1 MREGALLEVSQ
12 PVLRDRAVPGADP
25 RHRCPCQP
33 SGRECHQAVPQ
44 RQRIPSWRFHP
55 RKILAFSQ
63 TTQSCPWTDLHSN
76 PNLLHPRKSR
86 RVVEIFL
93 GALSFVYFAKALSGS
108 YLKSTITQIERR
120 FDIPSSLVGVIDGSF
135 EIGNLL
141 IIILVSYFGAKLH
154 RPRIIGAGCLIMS
167 AGTFLIAMPQ
177 FFMGRYRYEIFSSAI
192 NSTVSLSPCLQDK
205 SQTPLSALEKS
216 QAKVNAGCEKEA
228 GSSMWIYVLLGNL
241 LRGIGETPIQPLGIA
256 YIDDYAVE
264 ENAAL
269 YIGCVQTVAII
280 GPIFGFLLGSLCAKL
295 YVDIGFVDLDT
306 VTISPKDA
314 QWVGAWWLG
323 YLIAGL
329 ISILAGI
336 PFWFLP
342 RHLPRP
348 QGRKDSSTSSEH
360 SRFIAED
367 SKDQGT
373 SSWQQAKLAEMAKD
387 FLPSLKNLFG
397 NPVYILYLCASI
409 IQFNSLIGMVTYKPK
424 YIEQQYGQTSS
435 KTNFVI
441 GLINIP
447 AVAFGIFSGGLI
459 MKRFGVGV
467 VGAAKLSLG
476 SSFFG
481 YLLLLSLFAMGC
493 GNSEVAGLTVSYHGA
508 EAVSDHEQALFSECN
523 SGCSCSR
530 SDWDPICG
538 ENGVTYVS
546 PCLAGC
552 RASNGTGKNT
562 VFFNCSCVG
571 TFESSQS
578 SSAVVG
584 PCQKGNECPKM
595 FLYFLVI
602 SVITSYTLSV
612 GGTPGYILLLRCIKP
627 HLKSFALGI
636 YTLAIRVLAGIP
648 APVYFGVAID
658 TACLKWGSKRCGG
671 RGACRLYDSSALRYV
686 YLGLTLVLGMVSI
699 FFSVAVLCVLRKKSS
714 PQDET
719 LSANGERG
727 ACGTKSRKDSFV
739 NSDQLIQSTYWPEKE
754 TRL

>member
-1 MREGALLEVSQ
+1 MPFWNTSSSFIFCVKGIQSSHLQYDQS
-12 PVLRDRAVPGADP
+12 
-25 RHRCPCQP
+25 
-33 SGRECHQAVPQ
+33 
-44 RQRIPSWRFHP
+44 
-55 RKILAFSQ
+55 
-63 TTQSCPWTDLHSN
+63 TQSTVKGVGSFIS
-76 PNLLHPRKSR
+76 K
-86 RVVEIFL
+86 VFL

-108 YLKSTITQIERR
+108 YLKSTITQVERR

-177 FFMGRYRYEIFSSAI
+177 FFMGRYEYERFPSTI
-192 NSTVSLSPCLQDK
+192 NSTVSISPCLQDK
-205 SQTPLSALEKS
+205 SQTLLSALEKP
-216 QAKVNAGCEKEA
+216 QAKINAGC
-228 GSSMWIYVLLGNL
+228 L
-241 LRGIGETPIQPLGIA
+241 
-256 YIDDYAVE
+256 
-264 ENAAL
+264 
-269 YIGCVQTVAII
+269 QTVAII

-295 YVDIGFVDLDT
+295 YVDIGFVDLDSI
-306 VTISPKDA
+306 TITHKDV

-323 YLIAGL
+323 YLIAGV

-342 RHLPRP
+342 KHLPKP
-348 QGRKDSSTSSEH
+348 EGRKDSSTSSEQSEFITEDNKDH
-360 SRFIAED
+360 QKSYQQQVKIAEM
-367 SKDQGT
+367 
-373 SSWQQAKLAEMAKD
+373 ED

-409 IQFNSLIGMVTYKPK
+409 MQFNSLIGMVTYKPK

-459 MKRFGVGV
+459 MKKFRINVL
-467 VGAAKLSLG
+467 GAAKLSLG

-493 GNSEVAGLTVSYHGA
+493 ENSDVAGLTVSYYGA
-508 EAVSDHEQALFSECN
+508 KQMTDNEQALYSECN
-523 SGCSCSR
+523 SGCACSKN
-530 SDWDPICG
+530 DWDPICG
-538 ENGVTYVS
+538 ENGVTYIS
-546 PCLAGC
+546 ACLAGC
-552 RASNGTGKNT
+552 QASNGSGEHT

-571 TFESSQS
+571 TLESPSQS

-648 APVYFGVAID
+648 APVYFGMAID
-658 TACLKWGSKRCGG
+658 TSCLKWGSKRCGG
-671 RGACRLYDSSALRYV
+671 RGACKLYDSSALRYV
-686 YLGLTLVLGMVSI
+686 YLGLTLVLGTVSI
-699 FFSVAVLCVLRKKSS
+699 FFSVAVLWVLRKRSS

-727 ACGTKSRKDSFV
+727 TRGTKSRKANFV
-739 NSDQLIQSTYWPEKE
+739 NSDHLIQTTYWPEKE

>member
-1 MREGALLEVSQ
+1 MEISSKENTQFFSNNTIL
-12 PVLRDRAVPGADP
+12 PVDRSSFKSESSA
-25 RHRCPCQP
+25 
-33 SGRECHQAVPQ
+33 SKE
-44 RQRIPSWRFHP
+44 
-55 RKILAFSQ
+55 K
-63 TTQSCPWTDLHSN
+63 QSCCGGI
-76 PNLLHPRKSR
+76 K
-86 RVVEIFL
+86 IFL

-141 IIILVSYFGAKLH
+141 IIVLVSYFGAKLH

-177 FFMGRYRYEIFSSAI
+177 FFMGRYRYERYPSAM
-192 NSTVSLSPCLQDK
+192 NLSVSISPCLQEK

-216 QAKVNAGCEKEA
+216 QAKLSAECEKEA

-241 LRGIGETPIQPLGIA
+241 LRGIGETPIQPLGIT
-256 YIDDYAVE
+256 YIDDYAIE

-269 YIGCVQTVAII
+269 YIGCVQTLAII

-295 YVDIGFVDLDT
+295 YVDIGFVDLDS
-306 VTISPKDA
+306 VTITQKDV

-323 YLIAGL
+323 YLIAGV
-329 ISILAGI
+329 ISVLAGI

-342 RHLPRP
+342 KHLPKP
-348 QGRKDSSTSSEH
+348 ESRKDSSTSSEQ
-360 SRFIAED
+360 SKFIIQDNKEQHR
-367 SKDQGT
+367 SYQPQVKI
-373 SSWQQAKLAEMAKD
+373 AEMAKGKLLELLSRLLN

-397 NPVYILYLCASI
+397 NPVYSLYLCTSI
-409 IQFNSLIGMVTYKPK
+409 LHFNSLIGMVTYKPK

-459 MKRFGVGV
+459 MKKFRINVL
-467 VGAAKLSLG
+467 GAAKLSLG

-481 YLLLLSLFAMGC
+481 YLLMLSLFAMGC
-493 GNSEVAGLTVSYHGA
+493 ENSNVAGLTMSYHGTKQKA
-508 EAVSDHEQALFSECN
+508 GYEQGLFSECN
-523 SGCSCSR
+523 SGCVCSQN
-530 SDWDPICG
+530 DWDPICG
-538 ENGVTYVS
+538 ENGITYVS
-546 PCLAGC
+546 ACLAGC
-552 RASNGTGKNT
+552 QASNGSGKNT

-571 TFESSQS
+571 ILESPSRS
-578 SSAVVG
+578 SSAVMG

-612 GGTPGYILLLRCIKP
+612 GGTPGYILLLRCTKP

-658 TACLKWGSKRCGG
+658 TTCLKWGSKRCGG
-671 RGACRLYDSSALRYV
+671 RGACKLYDSSALRYV
-686 YLGLTLVLGMVSI
+686 YLGLTLVLGTMSV
-699 FFSVAVLCVLRKKSS
+699 FFSIAVLWALRRRSA

-727 ACGTKSRKDSFV
+727 TCVTKSRKDHFV
-739 NSDQLIQSTYWPEKE
+739 NSDHLIQTMYWPEKE

>member
-1 MREGALLEVSQ
+1 MEISSKENTRFFSNTTIL
-12 PVLRDRAVPGADP
+12 PVDRSSFKSESSA
-25 RHRCPCQP
+25 
-33 SGRECHQAVPQ
+33 SKE
-44 RQRIPSWRFHP
+44 
-55 RKILAFSQ
+55 K
-63 TTQSCPWTDLHSN
+63 QSCCGGI
-76 PNLLHPRKSR
+76 K
-86 RVVEIFL
+86 IFL

-120 FDIPSSLVGVIDGSF
+120 FDIPSSLVGIIDGSF

-141 IIILVSYFGAKLH
+141 IIIFVSYFGAKLH

-177 FFMGRYRYEIFSSAI
+177 FFMGRYQYERFSSTI
-192 NSTVSLSPCLQDK
+192 NSTVSVSPCLQDK
-205 SQTPLSALEKS
+205 SQTPLSVSEKS
-216 QAKVNAGCEKEA
+216 QANINTGCEKEA

-241 LRGIGETPIQPLGIA
+241 LRGIGETPIQPLGIT
-256 YIDDYAVE
+256 YIDDYAIE

-269 YIGCVQTVAII
+269 YIGCVQTAAII

-295 YVDIGFVDLDT
+295 YVDIGFVDLDSI
-306 VTISPKDA
+306 TITHKDV

-323 YLIAGL
+323 YLIAGV
-329 ISILAGI
+329 ISVLAGI

-342 RHLPRP
+342 KNLPKTES
-348 QGRKDSSTSSEH
+348 RKDSSTSSEQ
-360 SRFIAED
+360 SKFITED
-367 SKDQGT
+367 SKDQHKPY
-373 SSWQQAKLAEMAKD
+373 QQQVKISEMAKD

-397 NPVYILYLCASI
+397 NPVYILCLCASI

-459 MKRFGVGV
+459 MKKFRINVL
-467 VGAAKLSLG
+467 GAARLSLG

-481 YLLLLSLFAMGC
+481 YLLFLSLFAMGC
-493 GNSEVAGLTVSYHGA
+493 ENSDVAGLTVSYHGTKQTT
-508 EAVSDHEQALFSECN
+508 DYEQTLFSECN
-523 SGCSCSR
+523 SGCLCSKN
-530 SDWDPICG
+530 DWDPICG

-546 PCLAGC
+546 ACLAGC
-552 RASNGTGKNT
+552 QASNGSGKNT
-562 VFFNCSCVG
+562 VYFNCSCVG
-571 TFESSQS
+571 SLESPSRS

-584 PCQKGNECPKM
+584 PCQKGKECPKM
-595 FLYFLVI
+595 FQYFLVI

-658 TACLKWGSKRCGG
+658 TTCLKWGGKRCGG

-686 YLGLTLVLGMVSI
+686 YLGLTLVLGTVSV
-699 FFSVAVLCVLRKKSS
+699 FFSVAVLCVLRKRPS
-714 PQDET
+714 PHDET
-719 LSANGERG
+719 LSATQERG
-727 ACGTKSRKDSFV
+727 ACRTKSRKDNFV
-739 NSDQLIQSTYWPEKE
+739 NSDLLIQSTYWPEKE

>member
-1 MREGALLEVSQ
+1 MEVSSKENTHFFSNNTVL
-12 PVLRDRAVPGADP
+12 PVDRSSFKSESSA
-25 RHRCPCQP
+25 
-33 SGRECHQAVPQ
+33 SKEKQACCGG
-44 RQRIPSWRFHP
+44 I
-55 RKILAFSQ
+55 K
-63 TTQSCPWTDLHSN
+63 
-76 PNLLHPRKSR
+76 
-86 RVVEIFL
+86 IFL

-177 FFMGRYRYEIFSSAI
+177 FFMGRYRYEIFSSTI

-216 QAKVNAGCEKEA
+216 QAKINA
-228 GSSMWIYVLLGNL
+228 
-241 LRGIGETPIQPLGIA
+241 
-256 YIDDYAVE
+256 
-264 ENAAL
+264 
-269 YIGCVQTVAII
+269 GCVQTVAII

-360 SRFIAED
+360 SRFITED

-508 EAVSDHEQALFSECN
+508 EAVSDHEQALISECN

>member
-1 MREGALLEVSQ
+1 MEISSKENTHFFSNNTVL
-12 PVLRDRAVPGADP
+12 PVDRSSFKSESSA
-25 RHRCPCQP
+25 
-33 SGRECHQAVPQ
+33 SKE
-44 RQRIPSWRFHP
+44 
-55 RKILAFSQ
+55 K
-63 TTQSCPWTDLHSN
+63 QSCCGGI
-76 PNLLHPRKSR
+76 K
-86 RVVEIFL
+86 IFL
-93 GALSFVYFAKALSGS
+93 VALSFVYFAKALSGS

-177 FFMGRYRYEIFSSAI
+177 FFMGRYRYERFPSTI

-205 SQTPLSALEKS
+205 SQTPLSALEKP
-216 QAKVNAGCEKEA
+216 QAKINA
-228 GSSMWIYVLLGNL
+228 
-241 LRGIGETPIQPLGIA
+241 
-256 YIDDYAVE
+256 
-264 ENAAL
+264 
-269 YIGCVQTVAII
+269 
-280 GPIFGFLLGSLCAKL
+280 
-295 YVDIGFVDLDT
+295 
-306 VTISPKDA
+306 
-314 QWVGAWWLG
+314 AWWLG
-323 YLIAGL
+323 YLIAGV
-329 ISILAGI
+329 ISVLA
-336 PFWFLP
+336 PES
-342 RHLPRP
+342 
-348 QGRKDSSTSSEH
+348 RKDSNTSSEH
-360 SRFIAED
+360 SKFIEE
-367 SKDQGT
+367 SKDQHT
-373 SSWQQAKLAEMAKD
+373 SYWQQAKLAEMAKE

-459 MKRFGVGV
+459 MKKFGIGV
-467 VGAAKLSLG
+467 LGAAKLSLG

-493 GNSEVAGLTVSYHGA
+493 ENSDVAGLTVSYHR
-508 EAVSDHEQALFSECN
+508 SKLMTDYEQALFSECN
-523 SGCSCSR
+523 SGCSCSKD
-530 SDWDPICG
+530 DWDPICG

-546 PCLAGC
+546 ACLAGC
-552 RASNGTGKNT
+552 QASNGSGKNT

-571 TFESSQS
+571 TFESSQG

-627 HLKSFALGI
+627 HLKSLALGI

-658 TACLKWGSKRCGG
+658 TTCLKWGSKRCGG

-686 YLGLTLVLGMVSI
+686 YLGLTLVLGTVSI
-699 FFSVAVLCVLRKKSS
+699 FFSVAVLWVLRKRFS

-727 ACGTKSRKDSFV
+727 TCGTKSRKDNFV
-739 NSDQLIQSTYWPEKE
+739 NSDRLIQSIYWPEKE

>member
-1 MREGALLEVSQ
+1 MEISSKENTQFFSNNTIL
-12 PVLRDRAVPGADP
+12 PVDR
-25 RHRCPCQP
+25 
-33 SGRECHQAVPQ
+33 S
-44 RQRIPSWRFHP
+44 SF
-55 RKILAFSQ
+55 
-63 TTQSCPWTDLHSN
+63 
-76 PNLLHPRKSR
+76 KS
-86 RVVEIFL
+86 ESSASKEKQLCCGGIKIFL

-108 YLKSTITQIERR
+108 YLKSTTTQIERR
-120 FDIPSSLVGVIDGSF
+120 FDISSSLVGVIDGSF

-177 FFMGRYRYEIFSSAI
+177 FFMGRYRYERFPSTI
-192 NSTVSLSPCLQDK
+192 NSTVSISPCLQDK
-205 SQTPLSALEKS
+205 SQTTPLSALEKS
-216 QAKVNAGCEKEA
+216 QAKINAGCEKEA

-241 LRGIGETPIQPLGIA
+241 LRGIGETPIQPLGIT
-256 YIDDYAVE
+256 YIDDYAIE

-295 YVDIGFVDLDT
+295 YVDIGFVDLDS
-306 VTISPKDA
+306 VTITHKDV

-323 YLIAGL
+323 YLIAGV
-329 ISILAGI
+329 ISVLAGI

-342 RHLPRP
+342 KHLPKP
-348 QGRKDSSTSSEH
+348 ESRKDSSTSSEQ
-360 SRFIAED
+360 SKFITED
-367 SKDQGT
+367 NKDQHK
-373 SSWQQAKLAEMAKD
+373 SYQQQVKIAEMAKD

-459 MKRFGVGV
+459 MKKFRIDVL
-467 VGAAKLSLG
+467 GAAKLSLG

-493 GNSEVAGLTVSYHGA
+493 ENSDVAGLTVSYHGTKRMT
-508 EAVSDHEQALFSECN
+508 DDEQALFSECN
-523 SGCSCSR
+523 SGCACSKN
-530 SDWDPICG
+530 DWDPICG
-538 ENGVTYVS
+538 ENGVTYIS
-546 PCLAGC
+546 ACLAGC
-552 RASNGTGKNT
+552 QASNGSGKNT

-571 TFESSQS
+571 TLESPSRS

-658 TACLKWGSKRCGG
+658 TTCLKWGSKRCGG
-671 RGACRLYDSSALRYV
+671 RGACRLYNSSALRYM
-686 YLGLTLVLGMVSI
+686 YLGLTLVLGTVSI
-699 FFSVAVLCVLRKKSS
+699 FFSVAVLWVLRKRSS

-727 ACGTKSRKDSFV
+727 TCGTKSRKDNFV
-739 NSDQLIQSTYWPEKE
+739 NSDCLIQTTYWPEKE

>member
-1 MREGALLEVSQ
+1 MEISSKENTHFFSNNTIL
-12 PVLRDRAVPGADP
+12 PVDRSSFKSESSA
-25 RHRCPCQP
+25 
-33 SGRECHQAVPQ
+33 SKE
-44 RQRIPSWRFHP
+44 
-55 RKILAFSQ
+55 K
-63 TTQSCPWTDLHSN
+63 QSCCGGI
-76 PNLLHPRKSR
+76 K
-86 RVVEIFL
+86 IFL

-141 IIILVSYFGAKLH
+141 IIIFVSYFGAKLH

-177 FFMGRYRYEIFSSAI
+177 FFMGRYRYERFPSTI
-192 NSTVSLSPCLQDK
+192 NSTGSISPCLQDK
-205 SQTPLSALEKS
+205 SQTPFSALEKS
-216 QAKVNAGCEKEA
+216 HAKINA
-228 GSSMWIYVLLGNL
+228 
-241 LRGIGETPIQPLGIA
+241 
-256 YIDDYAVE
+256 
-264 ENAAL
+264 
-269 YIGCVQTVAII
+269 GCVQTVAII

-295 YVDIGFVDLDT
+295 YVDIGFVDLDSI
-306 VTISPKDA
+306 TITHKDA

-323 YLIAGL
+323 YLIAGA
-329 ISILAGI
+329 ISVLAGI

-342 RHLPRP
+342 KHLPKP
-348 QGRKDSSTSSEH
+348 EGRKDSSTSSEQ
-360 SRFIAED
+360 SKFITED
-367 SKDQGT
+367 NKEQHKSY
-373 SSWQQAKLAEMAKD
+373 QQQVKIAEMAKD

-459 MKRFGVGV
+459 MKKFRINVL
-467 VGAAKLSLG
+467 GAAKLSLG

-493 GNSEVAGLTVSYHGA
+493 ENSEVAGLTMSYHGTKWTT
-508 EAVSDHEQALFSECN
+508 DYEQALFSECN
-523 SGCSCSR
+523 SGCLCSKN
-530 SDWDPICG
+530 DWDPICG
-538 ENGVTYVS
+538 ENGVTYIS
-546 PCLAGC
+546 ACLAGC
-552 RASNGTGKNT
+552 QASSGSGKNT

-571 TFESSQS
+571 TLESPSRR

-595 FLYFLVI
+595 FLYFLVV

-658 TACLKWGSKRCGG
+658 TTCLKWGSKRCGG

-686 YLGLTLVLGMVSI
+686 YLGLTLVLGTVSI
-699 FFSVAVLCVLRKKSS
+699 FFSVAVLWVLRKRSS

-727 ACGTKSRKDSFV
+727 ACGTKSRKDNFV
-739 NSDQLIQSTYWPEKE
+739 NSDHLIQTTYWPEKE

>member
-1 MREGALLEVSQ
+1 MEISSKENAQLFSNNTIL
-12 PVLRDRAVPGADP
+12 PVDR
-25 RHRCPCQP
+25 
-33 SGRECHQAVPQ
+33 SSFKSE
-44 RQRIPSWRFHP
+44 SSTS
-55 RKILAFSQ
+55 KEK
-63 TTQSCPWTDLHSN
+63 QSCCGGI
-76 PNLLHPRKSR
+76 K
-86 RVVEIFL
+86 IFL

-141 IIILVSYFGAKLH
+141 IIVFVSYFGAKLH

-177 FFMGRYRYEIFSSAI
+177 FFMGRYQYERFPSTI
-192 NSTVSLSPCLQDK
+192 NSTVSISPCLQEK

-216 QAKVNAGCEKEA
+216 QAKINAG
-228 GSSMWIYVLLGNL
+228 V
-241 LRGIGETPIQPLGIA
+241 
-256 YIDDYAVE
+256 
-264 ENAAL
+264 
-269 YIGCVQTVAII
+269 
-280 GPIFGFLLGSLCAKL
+280 
-295 YVDIGFVDLDT
+295 
-306 VTISPKDA
+306 IS
-314 QWVGAWWLG
+314 V
-323 YLIAGL
+323 
-329 ISILAGI
+329 LAGI

-342 RHLPRP
+342 KHLPKP
-348 QGRKDSSTSSEH
+348 ESRKDSSTSSEQ
-360 SRFIAED
+360 SKFITQDNKE
-367 SKDQGT
+367 
-373 SSWQQAKLAEMAKD
+373 QQKSYQPQMKFAEMAKD

-397 NPVYILYLCASI
+397 NPVYSLYLCASI
-409 IQFNSLIGMVTYKPK
+409 LHFNSLIGMVTYKPK

-459 MKRFGVGV
+459 MKKFRINVL
-467 VGAAKLSLG
+467 GAAKISLG

-493 GNSEVAGLTVSYHGA
+493 ENSDIAGLTISYHGTKQK
-508 EAVSDHEQALFSECN
+508 VDNEQGLLSECN
-523 SGCSCSR
+523 LGCMCSQN
-530 SDWDPICG
+530 DWDPICG
-538 ENGVTYVS
+538 ENGITYIS
-546 PCLAGC
+546 ACLAGC
-552 RASNGTGKNT
+552 QASNGSGKNT

-571 TFESSQS
+571 ILESPSRS
-578 SSAVVG
+578 SSAVMG

-636 YTLAIRVLAGIP
+636 YTLAVRVLAGIP

-658 TACLKWGSKRCGG
+658 TTCLKWGSKRCGG
-671 RGACRLYDSSALRYV
+671 RGACRLYDSSALRYM
-686 YLGLTLVLGMVSI
+686 YLGLTLVLGTVSI
-699 FFSVAVLCVLRKKSS
+699 FFSIAVLWVLRKKSAL
-714 PQDET
+714 QDET
-719 LSANGERG
+719 LSANGERDT
-727 ACGTKSRKDSFV
+727 CVTKSRKDNFV
-739 NSDQLIQSTYWPEKE
+739 NSDHLIQTTYWPEKE

>member
-1 MREGALLEVSQ
+1 MEISSKENTHFFSNNTIS
-12 PVLRDRAVPGADP
+12 PVDRSSFK
-25 RHRCPCQP
+25 
-33 SGRECHQAVPQ
+33 SGSSASKE
-44 RQRIPSWRFHP
+44 
-55 RKILAFSQ
+55 K
-63 TTQSCPWTDLHSN
+63 QSCCGGI
-76 PNLLHPRKSR
+76 K
-86 RVVEIFL
+86 IFL

-177 FFMGRYRYEIFSSAI
+177 FFMGRYRYERFPSTI

-216 QAKVNAGCEKEA
+216 QAKINA
-228 GSSMWIYVLLGNL
+228 
-241 LRGIGETPIQPLGIA
+241 
-256 YIDDYAVE
+256 
-264 ENAAL
+264 
-269 YIGCVQTVAII
+269 GCVQTVAII

-295 YVDIGFVDLDT
+295 YVDIGFVDLDS
-306 VTISPKDA
+306 VSISPKDV

-323 YLIAGL
+323 YLIAGV

-360 SRFIAED
+360 SKFIIEE

-373 SSWQQAKLAEMAKD
+373 SSWKRARLAEMAKD
-387 FLPSLKNLFG
+387 FLPSLKSLFG

-467 VGAAKLSLG
+467 VGAAKLSLA
-476 SSFFG
+476 SSFLG

-493 GNSEVAGLTVSYHGA
+493 GNSEVAGLTVPYHGA
-508 EAVSDHEQALFSECN
+508 KPVSDHEQALFSECN

-530 SDWDPICG
+530 NDWDPICG
-538 ENGVTYVS
+538 EDGVTYVS

-552 RASNGTGKNT
+552 RVSNGTGKNT

-571 TFESSQS
+571 TSESSQS

-584 PCQKGNECPKM
+584 PCQKGKECPTM
-595 FLYFLVI
+595 FLYFLVV

-658 TACLKWGSKRCGG
+658 TTCLKWGSKRCGG
-671 RGACRLYDSSALRYV
+671 RGACRLYDSGALRYV
-686 YLGLTLVLGMVSI
+686 YLGLTLVLGTVSI
-699 FFSVAVLCVLRKKSS
+699 FFSVAVLWVLRERSP

-719 LSANGERG
+719 LSANGDR
-727 ACGTKSRKDSFV
+727 ATCGTKSRKDHFV

>member
-1 MREGALLEVSQ
+1 MEVSSKENTHFFSNNTIL
-12 PVLRDRAVPGADP
+12 PVDRSSFKSESSA
-25 RHRCPCQP
+25 
-33 SGRECHQAVPQ
+33 SKE
-44 RQRIPSWRFHP
+44 
-55 RKILAFSQ
+55 K
-63 TTQSCPWTDLHSN
+63 QSCCGGI
-76 PNLLHPRKSR
+76 K
-86 RVVEIFL
+86 IFL

-177 FFMGRYRYEIFSSAI
+177 FFMGRYRYERFPSTI

-216 QAKVNAGCEKEA
+216 QAKINA
-228 GSSMWIYVLLGNL
+228 
-241 LRGIGETPIQPLGIA
+241 
-256 YIDDYAVE
+256 
-264 ENAAL
+264 
-269 YIGCVQTVAII
+269 GCVQTVAII

-295 YVDIGFVDLDT
+295 YVDIGFVDLDS
-306 VTISPKDA
+306 VTISPKDV

-348 QGRKDSSTSSEH
+348 EGRKDSSTSSEH
-360 SRFIAED
+360 SRFITED
-367 SKDQGT
+367 NRDQGT
-373 SSWQQAKLAEMAKD
+373 SSWQQAKIAELAKD

-508 EAVSDHEQALFSECN
+508 KPMSDHEQALFSECN

-530 SDWDPICG
+530 NDWDPICG

-552 RASNGTGKNT
+552 RASSGTGKNT
-562 VFFNCSCVG
+562 VFFNCSCVVG

-658 TACLKWGSKRCGG
+658 TTCLKWGSKRCGG
-671 RGACRLYDSSALRYV
+671 RGACRLYDASALRYV
-686 YLGLTLVLGMVSI
+686 YLGLTLVLGTVSI
-699 FFSVAVLCVLRKKSS
+699 FFSVAVLWVLRKKSS

-727 ACGTKSRKDSFV
+727 ACGTKSRKDNFV
-739 NSDQLIQSTYWPEKE
+739 NSDQFIQSTYWPEKE

>member
-1 MREGALLEVSQ
+1 MEISSKENTQFFSNNTIL
-12 PVLRDRAVPGADP
+12 PVDRSSFKSESSASKEK
-25 RHRCPCQP
+25 Q
-33 SGRECHQAVPQ
+33 
-44 RQRIPSWRFHP
+44 SWCGDI
-55 RKILAFSQ
+55 K
-63 TTQSCPWTDLHSN
+63 
-76 PNLLHPRKSR
+76 
-86 RVVEIFL
+86 IFL

-120 FDIPSSLVGVIDGSF
+120 FDIPSSLVGIIDGSF

-177 FFMGRYRYEIFSSAI
+177 FFMGRYRYERFPSTI
-192 NSTVSLSPCLQDK
+192 NSTVSISPCLQDK

-216 QAKVNAGCEKEA
+216 QAKINA
-228 GSSMWIYVLLGNL
+228 
-241 LRGIGETPIQPLGIA
+241 
-256 YIDDYAVE
+256 
-264 ENAAL
+264 
-269 YIGCVQTVAII
+269 GCVQTVAII

-295 YVDIGFVDLDT
+295 YVDIGFVDLDS
-306 VTISPKDA
+306 VTITHKDV

-323 YLIAGL
+323 YLIAGV
-329 ISILAGI
+329 ISVLAGI

-342 RHLPRP
+342 KHLPKP
-348 QGRKDSSTSSEH
+348 EGRKDSSTSSEQ
-360 SRFIAED
+360 SKFITED
-367 SKDQGT
+367 NKDQHR
-373 SSWQQAKLAEMAKD
+373 SYQQQVKIAEMAKD

-459 MKRFGVGV
+459 MKKFRISVL
-467 VGAAKLSLG
+467 GAAKLSLG

-493 GNSEVAGLTVSYHGA
+493 ENSDVAGLTVSYHGTKRMT
-508 EAVSDHEQALFSECN
+508 DYEQALFSECN
-523 SGCSCSR
+523 SGCACSKN
-530 SDWDPICG
+530 DWDPICG
-538 ENGVTYVS
+538 ENGVTYIS
-546 PCLAGC
+546 ACLAGC
-552 RASNGTGKNT
+552 QASNGSGKNT

-571 TFESSQS
+571 TLESPSQR

-584 PCQKGNECPKM
+584 LCQKGNECPKM

-602 SVITSYTLSV
+602 SVITSYTLSI

-658 TACLKWGSKRCGG
+658 TTCLKWGSKRCGG

-686 YLGLTLVLGMVSI
+686 YLGLTLVLGTVSI
-699 FFSVAVLCVLRKKSS
+699 FFSVAVLWVLRKRSS

-727 ACGTKSRKDSFV
+727 ACGTKSRKDNFV
-739 NSDQLIQSTYWPEKE
+739 NSDRLIQTTYWPEKE

>member
-1 MREGALLEVSQ
+1 MEISSKENTQLFSNTILLV
-12 PVLRDRAVPGADP
+12 DRT
-25 RHRCPCQP
+25 
-33 SGRECHQAVPQ
+33 SFKSE
-44 RQRIPSWRFHP
+44 SSTS
-55 RKILAFSQ
+55 KEK
-63 TTQSCPWTDLHSN
+63 QSYCGGI
-76 PNLLHPRKSR
+76 K
-86 RVVEIFL
+86 VFL

-120 FDIPSSLVGVIDGSF
+120 FDIPSSLVGIIDGSF

-177 FFMGRYRYEIFSSAI
+177 FFMGRYEYERFPSTV
-192 NSTVSLSPCLQDK
+192 NSTVGISPCLQDK
-205 SQTPLSALEKS
+205 SQTLLPALEKP
-216 QAKVNAGCEKEA
+216 QAKINA
-228 GSSMWIYVLLGNL
+228 
-241 LRGIGETPIQPLGIA
+241 
-256 YIDDYAVE
+256 
-264 ENAAL
+264 
-269 YIGCVQTVAII
+269 GCVQTVAII

-295 YVDIGFVDLDT
+295 YVDIGFVDLDS
-306 VTISPKDA
+306 VTITHKDV

-323 YLIAGL
+323 YLIAGM
-329 ISILAGI
+329 ISVLAGI

-342 RHLPRP
+342 KHLPKP
-348 QGRKDSSTSSEH
+348 GGRKDSSTSSEQ
-360 SRFIAED
+360 SEFITED
-367 SKDQGT
+367 NKDHRK
-373 SSWQQAKLAEMAKD
+373 SYQQQVKIAEMAED
-387 FLPSLKNLFG
+387 FLSSLKNLFG

-424 YIEQQYGQTSS
+424 YIEQQYAQTSS

-447 AVAFGIFSGGLI
+447 AVAFGIFSGGLL
-459 MKRFGVGV
+459 MKKFRINVL
-467 VGAAKLSLG
+467 GAAKLSLG

-481 YLLLLSLFAMGC
+481 YILLLSLFAMGC
-493 GNSEVAGLTVSYHGA
+493 ENSDVAGLTVSYHG
-508 EAVSDHEQALFSECN
+508 DKQMTDYEQALYSECN
-523 SGCSCSR
+523 SGCACSKN
-530 SDWDPICG
+530 DWDPICG
-538 ENGVTYVS
+538 ENGVTYIS
-546 PCLAGC
+546 ACLAGC
-552 RASNGTGKNT
+552 QASNGSGKHM

-571 TFESSQS
+571 TLESPSQS

-648 APVYFGVAID
+648 APVYFGMAID
-658 TACLKWGSKRCGG
+658 TSCLKWGSKKCGG

-699 FFSVAVLCVLRKKSS
+699 FFSVAVLWVLQKSSS

-727 ACGTKSRKDSFV
+727 TCGTKSRKANFV
-739 NSDQLIQSTYWPEKE
+739 NSDHLIQTPYWPEKE

>member
-1 MREGALLEVSQ
+1 MEISSKENTHFFSNNTVL
-12 PVLRDRAVPGADP
+12 PVDR
-25 RHRCPCQP
+25 
-33 SGRECHQAVPQ
+33 SSFKSE
-44 RQRIPSWRFHP
+44 SSSS
-55 RKILAFSQ
+55 KEK
-63 TTQSCPWTDLHSN
+63 QSCCGGI
-76 PNLLHPRKSR
+76 K
-86 RVVEIFL
+86 IFL

-167 AGTFLIAMPQ
+167 AGTFLIAVPQ
-177 FFMGRYRYEIFSSAI
+177 FFMGRYRYERFPSTI
-192 NSTVSLSPCLQDK
+192 NSTVSPSPCLQDK
-205 SQTPLSALEKS
+205 GQTTLSTLEKS
-216 QAKVNAGCEKEA
+216 QAKINA
-228 GSSMWIYVLLGNL
+228 
-241 LRGIGETPIQPLGIA
+241 
-256 YIDDYAVE
+256 
-264 ENAAL
+264 
-269 YIGCVQTVAII
+269 GCVQTVAVI

-295 YVDIGFVDLDT
+295 YVDIGFVDLDS
-306 VTISPKDA
+306 VSISPKDV

-323 YLIAGL
+323 YLIAGVL
-329 ISILAGI
+329 SVLAGI

-342 RHLPRP
+342 KHLPKAE
-348 QGRKDSSTSSEH
+348 GRKDSSTSSEH
-360 SRFIAED
+360 CKFITEEN
-367 SKDQGT
+367 KDQCT
-373 SSWQQAKLAEMAKD
+373 SAWQQAKLAEMAKD

-459 MKRFGVGV
+459 MKKLGIGVL
-467 VGAAKLSLG
+467 GAAKLSLG

-481 YLLLLSLFAMGC
+481 YLLLLSLLALGC
-493 GNSEVAGLTVSYHGA
+493 ENSDVAGLTVPYHGTRPTTDP
-508 EAVSDHEQALFSECN
+508 EAALFSECN
-523 SGCSCSR
+523 WGCSCSR
-530 SDWDPICG
+530 DEWDPICG
-538 ENGVTYVS
+538 EDGVTYIS
-546 PCLAGC
+546 ACLAGC
-552 RASNGTGKNT
+552 RASRGAGSST
-562 VFFNCSCVG
+562 VFFNCSCIG
-571 TFESSQS
+571 TSESSQS

-658 TACLKWGSKRCGG
+658 TTCLKWGSKRCGG
-671 RGACRLYDSSALRYV
+671 RGACRLYDSSAFRYV
-686 YLGLTLVLGMVSI
+686 YLGLTLVLGTVSVL
-699 FFSVAVLCVLRKKSS
+699 FSVAVLWVLRKRSS

-727 ACGTKSRKDSFV
+727 TCGTKSRKDSFV

>member
-1 MREGALLEVSQ
+1 MFSDLEAGDIIMEISSKENTQ
-12 PVLRDRAVPGADP
+12 FFSNTILPVDRSSFKSESSA
-25 RHRCPCQP
+25 
-33 SGRECHQAVPQ
+33 SKE
-44 RQRIPSWRFHP
+44 
-55 RKILAFSQ
+55 K
-63 TTQSCPWTDLHSN
+63 QSCCGGI
-76 PNLLHPRKSR
+76 K
-86 RVVEIFL
+86 IFI

-141 IIILVSYFGAKLH
+141 IILLVSYFGAKLH

-167 AGTFLIAMPQ
+167 AGTFLIAMPH
-177 FFMGRYRYEIFSSAI
+177 FFMGQYRYERFPSTI
-192 NSTVSLSPCLQDK
+192 NSTVSISPCLQDE

-216 QAKVNAGCEKEA
+216 QAKINAGCEKEA

-241 LRGIGETPIQPLGIA
+241 LRGIGETPIQPLGIT
-256 YIDDYAVE
+256 YIDDYAIE

-295 YVDIGFVDLDT
+295 YVDIGFVDLD
-306 VTISPKDA
+306 
-314 QWVGAWWLG
+314 
-323 YLIAGL
+323 
-329 ISILAGI
+329 
-336 PFWFLP
+336 
-342 RHLPRP
+342 
-348 QGRKDSSTSSEH
+348 
-360 SRFIAED
+360 
-367 SKDQGT
+367 
-373 SSWQQAKLAEMAKD
+373 

-397 NPVYILYLCASI
+397 NPVYSLYLCASI

-459 MKRFGVGV
+459 MKKFRINVL
-467 VGAAKLSLG
+467 GAAKLSLG

-493 GNSEVAGLTVSYHGA
+493 ENSDVAGLTVSYHGTKRTT
-508 EAVSDHEQALFSECN
+508 DYEQALFSECN
-523 SGCSCSR
+523 SGCACSR
-530 SDWDPICG
+530 NDWDPICG
-538 ENGVTYVS
+538 ENGITYIS
-546 PCLAGC
+546 ACLAGC
-552 RASNGTGKNT
+552 QASNGSGKNT

-571 TFESSQS
+571 TLESPSRS

-584 PCQKGNECPKM
+584 PCQKGNGCPKM
-595 FLYFLVI
+595 FLYFLII

-636 YTLAIRVLAGIP
+636 YTLAVRVLAGIP

-658 TACLKWGSKRCGG
+658 TTCLKWGSKRCGG
-671 RGACRLYDSSALRYV
+671 RGACRLYNSSALRYV
-686 YLGLTLVLGMVSI
+686 YLGLTLVLGTVSI
-699 FFSVAVLCVLRKKSS
+699 FFSVAVLWVLRKRSS

-719 LSANGERG
+719 PSANGERG
-727 ACGTKSRKDSFV
+727 TCGTKSRKDNFV
-739 NSDQLIQSTYWPEKE
+739 NSDHLIQTTYWPEKE

>member
-1 MREGALLEVSQ
+1 MEISSKENTHFFSNNTIF
-12 PVLRDRAVPGADP
+12 PVDRSSFKSESSA
-25 RHRCPCQP
+25 
-33 SGRECHQAVPQ
+33 SKE
-44 RQRIPSWRFHP
+44 
-55 RKILAFSQ
+55 K
-63 TTQSCPWTDLHSN
+63 QSCCGGI
-76 PNLLHPRKSR
+76 K
-86 RVVEIFL
+86 IFL

-177 FFMGRYRYEIFSSAI
+177 FFMGRYLYERFPSTV
-192 NSTVSLSPCLQDK
+192 NSTAIISPCLQDK
-205 SQTPLSALEKS
+205 NQTPLSALEKS
-216 QAKVNAGCEKEA
+216 QAKIN
-228 GSSMWIYVLLGNL
+228 S
-241 LRGIGETPIQPLGIA
+241 
-256 YIDDYAVE
+256 
-264 ENAAL
+264 
-269 YIGCVQTVAII
+269 GCVQTMAII

-295 YVDIGFVDLDT
+295 YVDIGFVDLDS
-306 VTISPKDA
+306 VTISPKDV

-323 YLIAGL
+323 YLIAGV
-329 ISILAGI
+329 ISVLAGI

-342 RHLPRP
+342 KHLPKP
-348 QGRKDSSTSSEH
+348 ESRKDSSTSSEQ
-360 SRFIAED
+360 SKFIIEEN
-367 SKDQGT
+367 KDQRA
-373 SSWQQAKLAEMAKD
+373 SYQQQAKLAEMAKD
-387 FLPSLKNLFG
+387 FMPSLKNLFG

-409 IQFNSLIGMVTYKPK
+409 LQFNSLIGMVTYKPK

-459 MKRFGVGV
+459 MKKFRIGVL
-467 VGAAKLSLG
+467 GAAKLSLG

-493 GNSEVAGLTVSYHGA
+493 ENSDVAGLTVSYHGTKPMT
-508 EAVSDHEQALFSECN
+508 DYEQALFSECN
-523 SGCSCSR
+523 SGCSCSKN
-530 SDWDPICG
+530 DWDPICG

-546 PCLAGC
+546 ACLAGC
-552 RASNGTGKNT
+552 QASNGSGKNT

-584 PCQKGNECPKM
+584 PCQKGNECPRM

-658 TACLKWGSKRCGG
+658 TTCLKWGSKRCGG
-671 RGACRLYDSSALRYV
+671 RGACRLYDSGALRYV

-699 FFSVAVLCVLRKKSS
+699 FFSVAVLWVLRKRSS

-727 ACGTKSRKDSFV
+727 TCRTKSRKDNFV
-739 NSDQLIQSTYWPEKE
+739 HSDQLIQSTYWPEKE

>member
-1 MREGALLEVSQ
+1 MVWFWEAEDTIMEVSSKENTHFFSNNTVL
-12 PVLRDRAVPGADP
+12 PVDRSSFKSESSA
-25 RHRCPCQP
+25 
-33 SGRECHQAVPQ
+33 SKEKQACCGGL
-44 RQRIPSWRFHP
+44 
-55 RKILAFSQ
+55 K
-63 TTQSCPWTDLHSN
+63 
-76 PNLLHPRKSR
+76 
-86 RVVEIFL
+86 IFL

-205 SQTPLSALEKS
+205 SQTPLSALEKP

-295 YVDIGFVDLDT
+295 YVDIGFVDL
-306 VTISPKDA
+306 
-314 QWVGAWWLG
+314 
-323 YLIAGL
+323 
-329 ISILAGI
+329 
-336 PFWFLP
+336 
-342 RHLPRP
+342 
-348 QGRKDSSTSSEH
+348 
-360 SRFIAED
+360 
-367 SKDQGT
+367 
-373 SSWQQAKLAEMAKD
+373 D

>member
-1 MREGALLEVSQ
+1 MQVWVCISSRGSLPVKTSRHHLWGFLLPEAEDTIMEISSKENTHFFSNNTIF
-12 PVLRDRAVPGADP
+12 PVDRSSFKSESSA
-25 RHRCPCQP
+25 
-33 SGRECHQAVPQ
+33 SKE
-44 RQRIPSWRFHP
+44 
-55 RKILAFSQ
+55 K
-63 TTQSCPWTDLHSN
+63 QSCCGGI
-76 PNLLHPRKSR
+76 K
-86 RVVEIFL
+86 IFL

-177 FFMGRYRYEIFSSAI
+177 FFMGRYRYERFPSTI
-192 NSTVSLSPCLQDK
+192 NSTAIISPCLQDK
-205 SQTPLSALEKS
+205 NQTPLSALEKS
-216 QAKVNAGCEKEA
+216 QAKINSGCEKEA

-241 LRGIGETPIQPLGIA
+241 LRGIGETPIQPLGIT

-295 YVDIGFVDLDT
+295 YVDIGFVDLD
-306 VTISPKDA
+306 
-314 QWVGAWWLG
+314 
-323 YLIAGL
+323 
-329 ISILAGI
+329 
-336 PFWFLP
+336 
-342 RHLPRP
+342 
-348 QGRKDSSTSSEH
+348 
-360 SRFIAED
+360 
-367 SKDQGT
+367 
-373 SSWQQAKLAEMAKD
+373 

-397 NPVYILYLCASI
+397 NPVYSLYLCASI

-459 MKRFGVGV
+459 MKKFRIGVL
-467 VGAAKLSLG
+467 GAAKLSLG

-493 GNSEVAGLTVSYHGA
+493 ENSDVAGLTVSYHGTKPMT
-508 EAVSDHEQALFSECN
+508 DYEQALFSECN
-523 SGCSCSR
+523 SGCSCSKN
-530 SDWDPICG
+530 DWDPICG

-546 PCLAGC
+546 ACLAGC
-552 RASNGTGKNT
+552 QASNGSGKNT

-584 PCQKGNECPKM
+584 PCQKGNECPRM

-658 TACLKWGSKRCGG
+658 TTCLKWGSKRCGG

-686 YLGLTLVLGMVSI
+686 YLGLTLVLGTVSI
-699 FFSVAVLCVLRKKSS
+699 FFSVAVLWVLRKRSS

-727 ACGTKSRKDSFV
+727 TCRTKSRKDNFV
-739 NSDQLIQSTYWPEKE
+739 HSDQLIQSTYWPEKE

>member
-1 MREGALLEVSQ
+1 MEISSKENTQFFSNITIL
-12 PVLRDRAVPGADP
+12 PVDRSSFKSESSA
-25 RHRCPCQP
+25 
-33 SGRECHQAVPQ
+33 SKE
-44 RQRIPSWRFHP
+44 
-55 RKILAFSQ
+55 K
-63 TTQSCPWTDLHSN
+63 QSCCGGI
-76 PNLLHPRKSR
+76 K
-86 RVVEIFL
+86 IFL

-177 FFMGRYRYEIFSSAI
+177 FFMGRYQYERFPSTI
-192 NSTVSLSPCLQDK
+192 NSTVSISPCLQDK

-216 QAKVNAGCEKEA
+216 HAKINA
-228 GSSMWIYVLLGNL
+228 
-241 LRGIGETPIQPLGIA
+241 
-256 YIDDYAVE
+256 
-264 ENAAL
+264 
-269 YIGCVQTVAII
+269 GCVQTVAII

-295 YVDIGFVDLDT
+295 YVDIGFVDLDS
-306 VTISPKDA
+306 VTITPKDVR
-314 QWVGAWWLG
+314 WVGAWWLG
-323 YLIAGL
+323 YLIAGV
-329 ISILAGI
+329 ISVLAGI

-342 RHLPRP
+342 KHLPKP
-348 QGRKDSSTSSEH
+348 ESRKDSSTSSEQ
-360 SRFIAED
+360 SKFITED
-367 SKDQGT
+367 SKEQHK
-373 SSWQQAKLAEMAKD
+373 SYQQQVKIADMAKD

-459 MKRFGVGV
+459 MKKLRINVL
-467 VGAAKLSLG
+467 GAAKLSLG

-493 GNSEVAGLTVSYHGA
+493 ENSDVAGLTVSYHGTKWTT
-508 EAVSDHEQALFSECN
+508 DYEQALFSDCN
-523 SGCSCSR
+523 LGCACSKN
-530 SDWDPICG
+530 DWDPICG
-538 ENGVTYVS
+538 ENGVTYIS
-546 PCLAGC
+546 ACLAGC
-552 RASNGTGKNT
+552 QASNGSGKNT
-562 VFFNCSCVG
+562 VFFNCSCIE
-571 TFESSQS
+571 TLESPSRS
-578 SSAVVG
+578 SSATVG

-648 APVYFGVAID
+648 APVYFGMAID
-658 TACLKWGSKRCGG
+658 TTCLKWGSKRCGG

-686 YLGLTLVLGMVSI
+686 YLGLTLVLGTVSI
-699 FFSVAVLCVLRKKSS
+699 FFSVAVLWVLRKRSS

-727 ACGTKSRKDSFV
+727 TCGTKSRKDNFV
-739 NSDQLIQSTYWPEKE
+739 NSDRLIQTTYWPEKE

>member
-1 MREGALLEVSQ
+1 MEISSKENTQFFSYNTVL
-12 PVLRDRAVPGADP
+12 PVDRSSFKSESSASKD
-25 RHRCPCQP
+25 
-33 SGRECHQAVPQ
+33 
-44 RQRIPSWRFHP
+44 
-55 RKILAFSQ
+55 
-63 TTQSCPWTDLHSN
+63 TQSCCGGI
-76 PNLLHPRKSR
+76 K
-86 RVVEIFL
+86 IFL

-177 FFMGRYRYEIFSSAI
+177 FFMGRYRYERFTSTI
-192 NSTVSLSPCLQDK
+192 NSTASISPCLQDK
-205 SQTPLSALEKS
+205 SQTPLSSLEKS
-216 QAKVNAGCEKEA
+216 QAKISA
-228 GSSMWIYVLLGNL
+228 
-241 LRGIGETPIQPLGIA
+241 
-256 YIDDYAVE
+256 
-264 ENAAL
+264 
-269 YIGCVQTVAII
+269 GCVQTVAII

-295 YVDIGFVDLDT
+295 YVDIGFVDLES
-306 VTISPKDA
+306 VTITHKDV

-323 YLIAGL
+323 YLIAGV
-329 ISILAGI
+329 ISVLAGI

-342 RHLPRP
+342 KHLPKPER
-348 QGRKDSSTSSEH
+348 RKDSSTSSEQ
-360 SRFIAED
+360 SKFITED
-367 SKDQGT
+367 NKDQHKFY
-373 SSWQQAKLAEMAKD
+373 QQQVKITEMAKE
-387 FLPSLKNLFG
+387 FLPSLKSLFG

-447 AVAFGIFSGGLI
+447 AVGFGIFSGGLI
-459 MKRFGVGV
+459 MKKFRINVL
-467 VGAAKLSLG
+467 GAAKLSLG

-493 GNSEVAGLTVSYHGA
+493 ENSDVAGLTVSYHGTKQMTDY
-508 EAVSDHEQALFSECN
+508 EHALFSECN
-523 SGCSCSR
+523 SGCACSKT
-530 SDWDPICG
+530 DWDPICG
-538 ENGVTYVS
+538 ENGVTYIS
-546 PCLAGC
+546 ACLAGC
-552 RASNGTGKNT
+552 HASNGSGKNT

-571 TFESSQS
+571 MLESPSQS

-584 PCQKGNECPKM
+584 LCQKGNECPKM

-636 YTLAIRVLAGIP
+636 YTLAIRVLAGVP

-658 TACLKWGSKRCGG
+658 TTCLKWGSKRCGG

-686 YLGLTLVLGMVSI
+686 YLGLTLMLGTVSI
-699 FFSVAVLCVLRKKSS
+699 FFSVAVLWVLRKRSS
-714 PQDET
+714 SHDEN
-719 LSANGERG
+719 LSTNGESG
-727 ACGTKSRKDSFV
+727 TCGTKSRKDNFA
-739 NSDQLIQSTYWPEKE
+739 NSDHLIQTTYWPEKE

>member
-1 MREGALLEVSQ
+1 MEISLKENTQFFSNNTIL
-12 PVLRDRAVPGADP
+12 PVDRSSFKSESSA
-25 RHRCPCQP
+25 
-33 SGRECHQAVPQ
+33 SKE
-44 RQRIPSWRFHP
+44 
-55 RKILAFSQ
+55 K
-63 TTQSCPWTDLHSN
+63 QSCCGGI
-76 PNLLHPRKSR
+76 K
-86 RVVEIFL
+86 IFL

-154 RPRIIGAGCLIMS
+154 RPRIIGTGCLIMS

-177 FFMGRYRYEIFSSAI
+177 FFMGRYRYGRFHSTI
-192 NSTVSLSPCLQDK
+192 NSTVSISPCLQDK
-205 SQTPLSALEKS
+205 NQTPISVWEKS
-216 QAKVNAGCEKEA
+216 QAKINAGCEKEA

-241 LRGIGETPIQPLGIA
+241 LRGIGETPIQPLGIT
-256 YIDDYAVE
+256 YIDDHAIE

-269 YIGCVQTVAII
+269 YIGCVQTVAIV

-295 YVDIGFVDLDT
+295 YVDIGFVDLDS
-306 VTISPKDA
+306 VTITHKDV

-323 YLIAGL
+323 YLIAGV
-329 ISILAGI
+329 ISVLAGI

-342 RHLPRP
+342 RHLPKP
-348 QGRKDSSTSSEH
+348 ESRKDSSTSSEQ
-360 SRFIAED
+360 SKFITED
-367 SKDQGT
+367 NKDQHK
-373 SSWQQAKLAEMAKD
+373 SYQQQVKMTEMAKGKLSFLSFCLAD

-447 AVAFGIFSGGLI
+447 AVAFGILSGGLI
-459 MKRFGVGV
+459 MKKFRINVL
-467 VGAAKLSLG
+467 GAAKLSLG
-476 SSFFG
+476 SITRDLIMIYSTYARKHHCNFSFFHRTKWTTD
-481 YLLLLSLFAMGC
+481 Y
-493 GNSEVAGLTVSYHGA
+493 
-508 EAVSDHEQALFSECN
+508 EQTLFSECN
-523 SGCSCSR
+523 SGCACSKN
-530 SDWDPICG
+530 DWDPICG
-538 ENGVTYVS
+538 ENGVTYIS
-546 PCLAGC
+546 ACLAGC
-552 RASNGTGKNT
+552 QAFNGSGKNT

-571 TFESSQS
+571 TLESPSQS

-595 FLYFLVI
+595 FLYFLVV

-658 TACLKWGSKRCGG
+658 TTCLKWGIKRCGG
-671 RGACRLYDSSALRYV
+671 RGACRLYDSRALRYV
-686 YLGLTLVLGMVSI
+686 FLGLTLVLGMMSI
-699 FFSVAVLCVLRKKSS
+699 FFSVAVLWVLRKRSS
-714 PQDET
+714 PQDDT

-727 ACGTKSRKDSFV
+727 TCGTKSRKDSFV
-739 NSDQLIQSTYWPEKE
+739 NNDHLIQTTYWPEKE

>member
-1 MREGALLEVSQ
+1 MEISSKEKTQFFSNSIIL
-12 PVLRDRAVPGADP
+12 PFDRSSFKSESSA
-25 RHRCPCQP
+25 
-33 SGRECHQAVPQ
+33 SKE
-44 RQRIPSWRFHP
+44 
-55 RKILAFSQ
+55 K
-63 TTQSCPWTDLHSN
+63 QSCCGGI
-76 PNLLHPRKSR
+76 K
-86 RVVEIFL
+86 IFL

-177 FFMGRYRYEIFSSAI
+177 FFMGRYQYERFPSTI
-192 NSTVSLSPCLQDK
+192 NSTVNTSPCLQDK

-216 QAKVNAGCEKEA
+216 QEKTNA
-228 GSSMWIYVLLGNL
+228 
-241 LRGIGETPIQPLGIA
+241 
-256 YIDDYAVE
+256 
-264 ENAAL
+264 
-269 YIGCVQTVAII
+269 GCVQTVAII

-295 YVDIGFVDLDT
+295 YVDIGFVDLDSIT
-306 VTISPKDA
+306 LTHKDM

-323 YLIAGL
+323 YLIAGA
-329 ISILAGI
+329 ISLLAGI

-342 RHLPRP
+342 KHLPKP
-348 QGRKDSSTSSEH
+348 QSRKDSSTSSEK
-360 SRFIAED
+360 SKFITED
-367 SKDQGT
+367 NKDQYE
-373 SSWQQAKLAEMAKD
+373 SYQQQVKIAEMAKD
-387 FLPSLKNLFG
+387 FLPSLKNLLG

-459 MKRFGVGV
+459 MKKFKVNIL
-467 VGAAKLSLG
+467 GAAKLSLG

-493 GNSEVAGLTVSYHGA
+493 ENSDVAGLTVSYHGTKGMTDY
-508 EAVSDHEQALFSECN
+508 EEALFSECN
-523 SGCSCSR
+523 SGCSCSKN
-530 SDWDPICG
+530 DWDPICG
-538 ENGVTYVS
+538 ENGVTYIS
-546 PCLAGC
+546 ACLAGC
-552 RASNGTGKNT
+552 QASNGTGKNT
-562 VFFNCSCVG
+562 IFFNCSCVG
-571 TFESSQS
+571 TLTSPSQS
-578 SSAVVG
+578 YSAVMG
-584 PCQKGNECPKM
+584 PCQKGDECPKM
-595 FLYFLVI
+595 FLYFLVV

-627 HLKSFALGI
+627 HLKSFAVGI

-658 TACLKWGSKRCGG
+658 TTCLKWGSKRCGG

-686 YLGLTLVLGMVSI
+686 YLGLTLVLGTVSI
-699 FFSVAVLCVLRKKSS
+699 FFSVAVLWVLRKSSS
-714 PQDET
+714 PQDEI
-719 LSANGERG
+719 LSANGEKG
-727 ACGTKSRKDSFV
+727 SCGTKSRKDNFA
-739 NSDQLIQSTYWPEKE
+739 NTDHLIQTTYWPEKE

>member
-1 MREGALLEVSQ
+1 MEISSKENTHFFSNNTIS
-12 PVLRDRAVPGADP
+12 PVDRSSFK
-25 RHRCPCQP
+25 
-33 SGRECHQAVPQ
+33 SGSSASKE
-44 RQRIPSWRFHP
+44 
-55 RKILAFSQ
+55 K
-63 TTQSCPWTDLHSN
+63 QSCCGGI
-76 PNLLHPRKSR
+76 K
-86 RVVEIFL
+86 IFL

-177 FFMGRYRYEIFSSAI
+177 FFMGRYRYERFPSTI

-216 QAKVNAGCEKEA
+216 QAKINAGCEKEA
-228 GSSMWIYVLLGNL
+228 GSSMWIYVFLGNL

-295 YVDIGFVDLDT
+295 YVDIGFVDLDS
-306 VTISPKDA
+306 VSISPKDV

-323 YLIAGL
+323 YLIAGV

-360 SRFIAED
+360 SKFIIEE

-373 SSWQQAKLAEMAKD
+373 SSWQRARLAEMAKGKALD
-387 FLPSLKNLFG
+387 LFG

-467 VGAAKLSLG
+467 VGAAKLSLA
-476 SSFFG
+476 SSFLG

-493 GNSEVAGLTVSYHGA
+493 GNSEVAGLTVPYHGA
-508 EAVSDHEQALFSECN
+508 KPMSDHEQALFSECN

-530 SDWDPICG
+530 NDWDPICG
-538 ENGVTYVS
+538 EDGVTYVS

-571 TFESSQS
+571 ASESSQS

-584 PCQKGNECPKM
+584 PCQKGKECPKM
-595 FLYFLVI
+595 FLYFLVV

-612 GGTPGYILLLRCIKP
+612 GGTPGYILLLRCITP

-658 TACLKWGSKRCGG
+658 TTCLKWGSKRCGG
-671 RGACRLYDSSALRYV
+671 RGACRLYDSRALRYV
-686 YLGLTLVLGMVSI
+686 YLGLTLVLGTVSI
-699 FFSVAVLCVLRKKSS
+699 FFSVAVLWVLRKRSP
-714 PQDET
+714 PQDEI
-719 LSANGERG
+719 LSANGDRG
-727 ACGTKSRKDSFV
+727 TCGTKSRKDHFI

>member
-1 MREGALLEVSQ
+1 MEGSSKENTHFFSNNTTL
-12 PVLRDRAVPGADP
+12 PVDRSSFKSESSA
-25 RHRCPCQP
+25 
-33 SGRECHQAVPQ
+33 SKE
-44 RQRIPSWRFHP
+44 
-55 RKILAFSQ
+55 K
-63 TTQSCPWTDLHSN
+63 QSCCGGI
-76 PNLLHPRKSR
+76 K
-86 RVVEIFL
+86 IFL

-177 FFMGRYRYEIFSSAI
+177 FFMGRYRYERFPSTINSSA
-192 NSTVSLSPCLQDK
+192 SLSPCLQDK
-205 SQTPLSALEKS
+205 SQAPLSALEKS
-216 QAKVNAGCEKEA
+216 PAKINAGCEREA

-241 LRGIGETPIQPLGIA
+241 LRGIGESPIQPLGIA

-269 YIGCVQTVAII
+269 YIGCVQTMAII

-295 YVDIGFVDLDT
+295 YVDIGFVDLAS

-314 QWVGAWWLG
+314 RWVGAWWLG

-329 ISILAGI
+329 VSILAGI

-367 SKDQGT
+367 SKDQGA

-481 YLLLLSLFAMGC
+481 FLLLLSLLAMGC
-493 GNSEVAGLTVSYHGA
+493 GNSEVAGLTVPYHGA
-508 EAVSDHEQALFSECN
+508 EPVRDHEQALFSECN

-530 SDWDPICG
+530 NDWDPVCG
-538 ENGVTYVS
+538 EDGVTYVS

-571 TFESSQS
+571 TFESSPS

-612 GGTPGYILLLRCIKP
+612 GGTPGYILLLRCVKP

-658 TACLKWGSKRCGG
+658 TTCLKWGSKRCGG

-686 YLGLTLVLGMVSI
+686 YLGLTLVLGTVSI
-699 FFSVAVLCVLRKKSS
+699 FFSVAVLWVLRQKPS

-727 ACGTKSRKDSFV
+727 ACGTKSRKDNFV